1 MLQHW
6 IWFATRPNLSD
17 RVKANL
23 LQHFHDA
30 EDIFFA
36 AKDAFDHIEG
46 ITEEVKESLR
56 DKNLTEAEEILDACR
71 RENLHILDLN
81 PGDAV

>member
-36 AKDAFDHIEG
+36 DPEALGVTEG
-46 ITEEVKESLR
+46 MTAEAAESLL
-56 DKNLTEAEEILDACR
+56 DKDLTQAGKIQEECAR
-71 RENLHILDLN
+71 KKSTY
-81 PGDAV
+81 